1 MKLSNNLSLTEV
13 TKSQTA
19 IRHGIDNTP
28 TDEHIENLKRVAEK
42 VFQPIREHF
51 NTPIY
56 VSSGYRCAELNTRIG
71 GSATSSHCHGEAL
84 DLDMDGR
91 GSISNR
97 EIFDYV
103 RANLQFDQLIYEF
116 GNDQN
121 PGWVHISIKKDNN
134 RNQVLKAAK
143 VNGRT
148 TYSVM

>member
-1 MKLSNNLSLTEV
+1 MNLSSNLSLAEV
-13 TKSQTA
+13 MKSQTA

-28 TDEHIENLKRVAEK
+28 NEEQLENLKRVAEK
-42 VFQPIREHF
+42 IFQPIREHF
-51 NTPIY
+51 ATPIY
-56 VSSGYRCAELNTRIG
+56 VSSGFRCVDLNTRIG
-71 GSATSSHCHGEAL
+71 GSATSSHCNGEAL

-91 GSISNR
+91 GTVTNR
-97 EIFDYV
+97 QIFDFV

-116 GNDQN
+116 GDDQN

-148 TYSVM
+148 SYSVI

>member
-1 MKLSNNLSLTEV
+1 MNLSTNLSLLEV

-19 IRHGIDNTP
+19 VRHGIDNTP
-28 TDEHIENLKRVAEK
+28 NAAQLENLKRVSEK

-56 VSSGYRCAELNTRIG
+56 ISSGFRCEDLNTRIG
-71 GSATSSHCHGEAL
+71 GSRTSSHCKGEAL

-91 GSISNR
+91 GSITNR
-97 EIFDYV
+97 QIFDYV

-116 GNDQN
+116 GDDQN
-121 PGWVHISIKKDNN
+121 PGWVHISYKKAGN

-143 VNGRT
+143 INGKT
-148 TYSVM
+148 NYSVM